1 MEHETALALIQLG
14 AVFFG
19 LGLLGRLA
27 ARIGLSPIP
36 LYLLGGLVFGSGG
49 LVQLGHVDN
58 FIHLASEIGVVLLLL
73 LLGLEYSAP
82 ELVTGLRRSWA
93 AGVLDVVLNATPGV
107 LVAFALGWGVTGAI
121 AMAGVTYISS
131 SGIVAKVLNDLGRLG
146 NRETPVVLS
155 ILVFEDLVMAGY
167 LPVLTAVLAG
177 VGFVAGLKT
186 LGIALLAVTVVLVV
200 ALRYG
205 RFVSAIVHSEDR
217 EIFLLKLL
225 GSALL
230 VAGVASAV
238 QVSAAV
244 GAFLLGIA
252 ISDSTAHNATKILE
266 PLRDLFAAM
275 FFVLFGLTTDPKSI
289 PPVLAWACLLAVVTT
304 ATKVATGWWAAK
316 RAGAG
321 RYGRARAGTALV
333 AHGEFSIVIAGLAV
347 SAGAV
352 PDEFAAL
359 ATTYVLLMAILGPI
373 ASRVVEPLLGVLQRR
388 KTSAAPATV
397 EAAKQLGTGQEADS
411 AKQVDLSKEPDAVVR
426 ESNPRTTSDQ

>member
-1 MEHETALALIQLG
+1 MVAHHTALALIQLG
-14 AVFFG
+14 AVIFG
-19 LGLLGRLA
+19 LGLLGRVA
-27 ARIGLSPIP
+27 ARIGMSPIP
-36 LYLLGGLVFGSGG
+36 LYLIGGLIFGTGG
-49 LVQLGHVDN
+49 LIELQHVDE

-73 LLGLEYSAP
+73 LLGLEYSAS

-93 AGVLDVVLNATPGV
+93 AGVIDVVLNATPGV
-107 LVAFALGWGVTGAI
+107 IVALVLGWGLAGAI

-131 SGIVAKVLNDLGRLG
+131 SGIIAKVLNDLGRLG
-146 NRETPVVLS
+146 NRETPTVLS

-177 VGFVAGLKT
+177 AGFLAGMKT
-186 LGIALLAVTVVLVV
+186 LGIALLAITVVLVI

-205 RFVSAIVHSEDR
+205 RYVSMIVDSEDR

-252 ISDSTAHNATKILE
+252 ISDSTAHAATKILE
-266 PLRDLFAAM
+266 PLRDLFAAL
-275 FFVLFGLTTDPKSI
+275 FFVLFGLSTDPASI
-289 PPVLAWACLLAVVTT
+289 PPVLGWALLLAVVTI
-304 ATKVATGWWAAK
+304 ATKIATGWWAAK
-316 RAGAG
+316 RAGAS

-347 SAGAV
+347 SYKAV

-359 ATTYVLLMAILGPI
+359 ATTYVLLMAIAGPV
-373 ASRVVEPLLGVLQRR
+373 AARVVEPLLVWRDRR
-388 KTSAAPATV
+388 VPVADKSGGTS
-397 EAAKQLGTGQEADS
+397 
-411 AKQVDLSKEPDAVVR
+411 
-426 ESNPRTTSDQ
+426 